1 MCPFINTN
9 SAEYH
14 RCIVNSCDKKS
25 LNEFLLP
32 LKKKSYID
40 ITCLTVNM
48 SNTELKEF
56 CFQFIRMLI
65 KLYKSYLVIFTVFSA
80 YFHEKK
86 NTQI

>member
-9 SAEYH
+9 GAEYH

-25 LNEFLLP
+25 LNESLLP

-48 SNTELKEF
+48 SNTELKKF

-65 KLYKSYLVIFTVFSA
+65 KLYKRLSRYFYRIFGIFS
-80 YFHEKK
+80 
-86 NTQI
+86 